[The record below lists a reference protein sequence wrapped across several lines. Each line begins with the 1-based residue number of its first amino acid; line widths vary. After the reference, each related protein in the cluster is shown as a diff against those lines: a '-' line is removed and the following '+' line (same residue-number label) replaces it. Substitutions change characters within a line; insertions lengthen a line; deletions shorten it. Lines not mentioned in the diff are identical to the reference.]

1 MRKKIVCLS
10 AALILLS
17 TSLCSFGAETETG
30 MIGNGTGIAV
40 EETGA
45 EDSGQAFST
54 DAFLPEE
61 RRGEKSVWGYD
72 DRTTIWDTYA
82 YPYSSIAYI
91 SVTCPY
97 GEGYSG
103 SGFMVSKNCL
113 LTAAHVM
120 YCKEHECFCDT
131 ARFYFGYQQDGGYGY
146 KYDGSYTYWY
156 SDAYVDGSNDDKD
169 YCYIRFNDTNVGDYT
184 GWLGITSMSD
194 SSLDMVHDVEAAGY
208 RDGILKIGPG
218 EILSYDA
225 YCINYNADH
234 EPGNSGGPVFYDNGA
249 SPIAIIAAHN
259 NSYNIGTRIT
269 DSLMHNMEN
278 EGLIQV
284 NWN

>member
-1 MRKKIVCLS
+1 MRKKMIS
-10 AALILLS
+10 LS
-17 TSLCSFGAETETG
+17 TALVLLAVSICAFGAQEETEEAPNGTGVAVAETEAGG
-30 MIGNGTGIAV
+30 M
-40 EETGA
+40 EE
-45 EDSGQAFST
+45 AFST
-54 DAFLPEE
+54 DPYLPDE

-72 DRTTIWDTYA
+72 DRTRIWDTYA
-82 YPYSSIAYI
+82 YPYSAIAYI

-103 SGFMVSKNCL
+103 SGFMISKNCL

-131 ARFYFGYQQDGGYGY
+131 ARFYFGYQEDGGYGY

-156 SDAYVDGSNDDKD
+156 SNSYVDGSNSDRD
-169 YCYIRFNDTNVGDYT
+169 YCYIRFNDANVGDST
-184 GWLGITSMSD
+184 GWLGITSMSNQ
-194 SSLDMVHDVEAAGY
+194 SLDLVHDVEAAGY
-208 RDGILKIGPG
+208 RDGMLKIGSG

-225 YCINYNADH
+225 DCINYDADH

-259 NSYNIGTRIT
+259 DHYNIGTRIT
-269 DSLMHNMEN
+269 DSLMHNMEK